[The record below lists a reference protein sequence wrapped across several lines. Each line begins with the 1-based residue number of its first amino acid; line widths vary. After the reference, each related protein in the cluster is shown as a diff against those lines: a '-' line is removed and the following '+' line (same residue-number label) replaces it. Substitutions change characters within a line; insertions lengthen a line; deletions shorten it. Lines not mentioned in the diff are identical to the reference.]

1 MSSPTRRLGAWLL
14 PLSLSLA
21 ACGGDATETPPSTAQ
36 TAGEAQDEAPEEGT
50 GDSED
55 DDTPLSDEDMSLFQ
69 LDLALE
75 DQDGQPFR
83 LEQLRG
89 HPVLLTF
96 FYASCTTMCPMII
109 SDARAVEAA
118 VPEAERAGLRVVV
131 VTIDPAHDTA
141 ARLHETATERGLP
154 LDRWTLVRGSDADVR
169 TLASTLGMNYRPTPD
184 GFAHNAILTVLDGG
198 GAVVAQSLGTG
209 QPVEP
214 LASRIAEIARAQ
226 Q

>member
-1 MSSPTRRLGAWLL
+1 MTPRTTLPASWLL
-14 PLSLSLA
+14 LLSLSLG
-21 ACGGDATETPPSTAQ
+21 ACGGEA
-36 TAGEAQDEAPEEGT
+36 AGEPAPTGDDPAADPATAPASAPDEAPL
-50 GDSED
+50 
-55 DDTPLSDEDMSLFQ
+55 PDEDMSLFQ
-69 LDLALE
+69 LELALE
-75 DQDGQPFR
+75 DQDGEAFR

-96 FYASCTTMCPMII
+96 FYASCTTMCPMIV

-118 VPEAERAGLRVVV
+118 VPEAARGDLRVVL

-141 ARLHETATERGLP
+141 ARLRETATERGLP
-154 LDRWTLVRGSDADVR
+154 LDRWTLVRGSDADIR

-184 GFAHNAILTVLDGG
+184 GFAHNAILTVLDAG

-214 LASRIAEIARAQ
+214 LAGRIAEISAASSR
-226 Q
+226 